1 MAKVV
6 SIHFAIRTWM
16 INGNFSFSSK
26 SKIEVTAARR
36 TGEFGLLLLM
46 IRPGLYWILQLLA
59 RKPTEEIRYP
69 AGMRQYWMKERGF
82 VIFTLNLMRPILFQG
97 ATRLY

>member
-26 SKIEVTAARR
+26 SKIKVTAARR
-36 TGEFGLLLLM
+36 TGEFGLLRLM

-59 RKPTEEIRYP
+59 RKPTEEICYP
-69 AGMRQYWMKERGF
+69 AGRDNIG
-82 VIFTLNLMRPILFQG
+82 
-97 ATRLY
+97 